1 MRAHT
6 LLPLARPAPVPR
18 AGYQVA
24 SSTTLQMLLYFNLLY
39 AIVFGVLYQLLAAW
53 KSSIWQAPLVV
64 ELVTPM
70 SFWVW
75 AFIEML
81 RLGLGYFGNLAERV
95 PWLMGFWMLTLFP
108 QPVIQ
113 MWFMLVQGLAGWFV
127 LPIEVWLSVGMQV
140 APASRAT
147 LPNPRLDPIAMTPLV
162 LQLIHLQ
169 PPNLCT
175 LSVRLQVIHLQP
187 PNLWTL
193 SVRLQVIYLA
203 ELVVSYRANKRL
215 VAKAAADFHLQ
226 PIDPAYDSADAL

>member
-140 APASRAT
+140 
-147 LPNPRLDPIAMTPLV
+147 
-162 LQLIHLQ
+162 
-169 PPNLCT
+169 
-175 LSVRLQVIHLQP
+175 
-187 PNLWTL
+187 
-193 SVRLQVIYLA
+193 IYLA